1 MNNSEVHQINIPL
14 RSGLAGTAGLLIS
27 LSILASLYFI
37 NLGKDYFHFAPL
49 LKNMLVYS
57 GLWFP
62 LIYILTNHKLNRSHK
77 VNAIKLPKLLWS
89 LFLLNAISFI
99 TAAFIYVQFFQE
111 PLMFKV
117 SLVFL
122 STATTILQI
131 VLIWLNLEISFFIS
145 KNTIRSKQHL
155 VPIKHSK
162 FVVAALTALFFVTLY
177 SHLIDYSGLTFPGS
191 VDGKLF
197 PENVKDAMRS
207 DATVKT
213 RELIWLSCVFLISV
227 AATRLGINHVP
238 HNNLL
243 RIISTAALALVAHLV
258 LFLLVII
265 CWLIIPDGIVRTQL
279 IGNPILL
286 YILFSIT
293 QVLSIFFSMWLLS
306 HLLLNAKPKQ

>member
-1 MNNSEVHQINIPL
+1 MNNPEPHQINIPL

-27 LSILASLYFI
+27 LSTLALLYFI

-77 VNAIKLPKLLWS
+77 VNAIKPPSLLWS

-99 TAAFIYVQFFQE
+99 IATFIYVQFFQE
-111 PLMFKV
+111 LLMFKV

-122 STATTILQI
+122 SKATTILQI

-162 FVVAALTALFFVTLY
+162 FVVAALTALLFVTLY
-177 SHLIDYSGLTFPGS
+177 SHLIEYSNLTFPGY
-191 VDGKLF
+191 VDSEPF
-197 PENVKDAMRS
+197 IENAKDAMRS

-227 AATRLGINHVP
+227 AATRLGISNMP

-243 RIISTAALALVAHLV
+243 RIIPTAALTLVAHMV
-258 LFLLVII
+258 MFFLATI
-265 CWLIIPDGIVRTQL
+265 CWLLIPSGAIRAQL

-293 QVLSIFFSMWLLS
+293 LVLSIFFSMWLFS
-306 HLLLNAKPKQ
+306 YLLLNTKPKR